1 MPCVKKL
8 KPPSSSNER
17 AVQAISSNLAR
28 LASELED
35 LRGRASD
42 EDLQRRAKE
51 LNAAVAAFH
60 KFKSDM
66 EALCHRVQEDMDD
79 LFCEHLWDRV
89 HLRP

>member
-1 MPCVKKL
+1 MHVKKL

-17 AVQAISSNLAR
+17 AVQAISVNLAK
-28 LASELED
+28 LALELED

-66 EALCHRVQEDMDD
+66 ESLCPRVQEDMDD

-89 HLRP
+89 CVRP